1 LEQAAVEAKLKFERD
16 DVVQASPVVQA
27 SLDGAAPKSKERRS
41 ENGRSFGRRKS
52 VGSYDTVSA
61 FSGEGSFSTDS
72 DQQRKEKHHTEKD
85 YWAKTHQKV
94 STIMNNTVLIVGSLV
109 VMMVVLT
116 SLLAGFFRNFPW
128 LVAKFLSFVG
138 AIIPICEGVI
148 AENKTCPPPPSCVEG
163 GGYRY

>member
-16 DVVQASPVVQA
+16 DGVQASPVVQA
-27 SLDGAAPKSKERRS
+27 SLDGAAPKSKERMS
-41 ENGRSFGRRKS
+41 ERSFGRRKS
-52 VGSYDTVSA
+52 VGSSYETCVSA

-72 DQQRKEKHHTEKD
+72 DQQRKEKHHTERD

-148 AENKTCPPPPSCVEG
+148 GENKTCPPLPACVEG

>member
-1 LEQAAVEAKLKFERD
+1 MEAKLKFERD
-16 DVVQASPVVQA
+16 GVVQASSVVQA
-27 SLDGAAPKSKERRS
+27 SLLDGADPKSKERMS
-41 ENGRSFGRRKS
+41 ERSFGRRKS
-52 VGSYDTVSA
+52 VGSYEECSA

-72 DQQRKEKHHTEKD
+72 DQQRKEKHHTEKV

-109 VMMVVLT
+109 LIVLVLT

-128 LVAKFLSFVG
+128 LVAQFLSFVG

-148 AENKTCPPPPSCVEG
+148 AAENKTCPSPCVGESPY
-163 GGYRY
+163 GY

>member
-1 LEQAAVEAKLKFERD
+1 VEAKLKFERD
-16 DVVQASPVVQA
+16 VVQA
-27 SLDGAAPKSKERRS
+27 SLDGAAPKSKERMS
-41 ENGRSFGRRKS
+41 ERSFGRRKS
-52 VGSYDTVSA
+52 VGSSYEACSA

-72 DQQRKEKHHTEKD
+72 DQQRKEKHHTEKV

-109 VMMVVLT
+109 VIVLLLT

-128 LVAKFLSFVG
+128 LVAQFLSFVG
-138 AIIPICEGVI
+138 AITPICQGVI
-148 AENKTCPPPPSCVEG
+148 AENKTCPPLPACVEG